1 MHIPDHFLPARAFPS
16 HNNAGENQVAHAN
29 VPTSTSFLRLNT
41 RRTVS
46 TLDVMPTLKDILGFP
61 EPYTKGQKQKCV
73 TGISLLSQ
81 LIPEN
86 RIVVGW
92 GGTPQ
97 DGINVGTFASE
108 TKALFYYPREE
119 SKSRVAELRFS
130 DVDPFFTLYEK
141 RLKNM
146 EIGEIRHWRETLET
160 QGLLAH
166 DLVKTRMPR
175 LREVLDGH

>member
-1 MHIPDHFLPARAFPS
+1 
-16 HNNAGENQVAHAN
+16 
-29 VPTSTSFLRLNT
+29 
-41 RRTVS
+41 
-46 TLDVMPTLKDILGFP
+46 MPTLKDILDFP
-61 EPYTKGQKQKCV
+61 EPYTEEQKRKCV

-81 LIPEN
+81 LVPEN

-97 DGINVGTFASE
+97 DGINVGTFASA

-141 RLKNM
+141 HLKNV
-146 EIGEIRHWRETLET
+146 EVGEIRHWGEMLET
-160 QGLLAH
+160 QGWLEH
-166 DLVKTRMPR
+166 NLVKTRMPR
-175 LREVLDGH
+175 LRDVLAGH